1 MLKKKF
7 KPAFEGLRNGMVH
20 RSILTQFVLGVLA
33 VAAGVILR
41 ITSGE
46 WIAVVLC
53 IGMVIT
59 TEYLNTAIEFIC
71 NYLTTKKDAKIKE
84 IKDLAAGAVLVSSL
98 TALVTAI
105 IILLRHI

>member
-7 KPAFEGLRNGMVH
+7 KPAFEGLINGMHH
-20 RSILTQFVLGVLA
+20 RSIKIQFFLGLLA
-33 VAAGVILR
+33 AAAGVILK

-53 IGMVIT
+53 IGLVIT

-84 IKDLAAGAVLVSSL
+84 IKDLAAGAVLAASI

>member
-7 KPAFEGLRNGMVH
+7 KPAFEGLLNGMAH
-20 RSILTQFVLGVLA
+20 RSIRIQFLLGALA
-33 VAAGVILR
+33 AAAGLVLK

-53 IGMVIT
+53 IGLVIT
-59 TEYLNTAIEFIC
+59 TEYLNTAIEFVC

-105 IILLRHI
+105 IMLLRHI

>member
-1 MLKKKF
+1 
-7 KPAFEGLRNGMVH
+7 MVH
-20 RSILTQFVLGVLA
+20 RSILTQFVLGALA
-33 VAAGVILR
+33 VAAGLILR

>member
-20 RSILTQFVLGVLA
+20 RSILTQFVLGALA

-98 TALVTAI
+98 AALVTAI